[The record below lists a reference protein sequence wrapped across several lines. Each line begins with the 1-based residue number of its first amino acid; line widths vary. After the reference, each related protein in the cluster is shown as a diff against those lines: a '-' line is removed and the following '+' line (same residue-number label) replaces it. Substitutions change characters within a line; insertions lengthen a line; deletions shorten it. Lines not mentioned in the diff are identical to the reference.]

1 MKSFAIVADHFMK
14 CPHDPFQD
22 QRKESP
28 IQTCDFQGE
37 TVPMILRHADLRT
50 ACKDWQTYSSDAPF
64 RVPIPSEE
72 ELRRVR
78 QLPIEADPPEQTEWR
93 KIVEPFFK
101 RAKHPE
107 VVEAVEK
114 LFDEMLDLAFESES
128 IEIVRDFALPVQSR
142 ALTYLLDVPES
153 EGEIWTSWGIHV
165 FKDGEDGE
173 QKGIV
178 LENYLQEKF
187 DAAEKNPGAD
197 FFSALTQATFQGRRL
212 TRDEMTGFANLAFAG
227 GRDTVI
233 HTIASIFSYFAEN
246 PEALEGLKGEPK
258 RIVAASEEFF
268 RVVTPLTHIGR
279 VCPVTTDVH
288 GFEVPPQGRVSLC
301 WSSANNDEA
310 VFESPEEIRLDRKPN
325 PHVAFGFGAHLCLG
339 AAHARLLVRTLIE
352 KLSERVASIEVLVRE
367 EKIETE
373 QSYERSVGFEKL
385 ILSLGP
391 QN

>member
-1 MKSFAIVADHFMK
+1 MK
-14 CPHDPFQD
+14 CPHDPFRD
-22 QRKESP
+22 QRKASP

-37 TVPMILRHADLRT
+37 TVPMILRHGDLRA

-72 ELRRVR
+72 DLRRVR
-78 QLPIEADPPEQTEWR
+78 QLPIESDPPEQTEWR

-101 RAKHPE
+101 RAKLPE
-107 VVEAVEK
+107 VIESVEK
-114 LFDEMLDLAFESES
+114 LFDEMLDLAFESDS

-142 ALTYLLDVPES
+142 ALTYLLNVPES
-153 EGEIWTSWGIHV
+153 EGDTWTSWGIHV

-173 QKGIV
+173 QKGMV

-187 DAAEKNPGAD
+187 DAAEKDPGDD
-197 FFSALTQATFQGRRL
+197 FFSALTKATFQDRPL
-212 TRDEMTGFANLAFAG
+212 TRDEMAGFANLAFAG

-246 PEALEGLKGEPK
+246 PEALRSLKGEPK

-288 GFEVPPQGRVSLC
+288 GFEVKPKGRVSLC
-301 WSSANNDEA
+301 WSSANNDDT
-310 VFESPEEIRLDRKPN
+310 VFDAPEEIRLDRKPN

-339 AAHARLLVRTLIE
+339 APHARLLVRTLIE
-352 KLSERVASIEVLVRE
+352 KLSERVGSMEILERE
-367 EKIETE
+367 EKVEQE
-373 QSYERSVGFEKL
+373 QSYSRSVGYE
-385 ILSLGP
+385 SLVIAL
-391 QN
+391 NES

>member
-1 MKSFAIVADHFMK
+1 MK
-14 CPHDPFQD
+14 CPHDPFQE
-22 QRKESP
+22 QRKAAP

-37 TVPMILRHADLRT
+37 TVPMILRHADLRA
-50 ACKDWQTYSSDAPF
+50 ACKDWKTFSSDAPF

-101 RAKHPE
+101 RARAPE
-107 VVEAVEK
+107 VIESVEK
-114 LFDEMLDLAFESES
+114 LFEEMLDLAFESKS

-153 EGEIWTSWGIHV
+153 EGEVWTSWGIHV

-173 QKGIV
+173 QKGMV

-187 DAAEKNPGAD
+187 DAAEKNPGDD
-197 FFSALTQATFQGRRL
+197 FFSALTKVTFQDRPL

-233 HTIASIFSYFAEN
+233 HTIASIFSYFAEH
-246 PEALEGLKGEPK
+246 PEALKCLKGEPK

-288 GFEVPPQGRVSLC
+288 GHEVKPKGRVSMC
-301 WSSANNDEA
+301 WSSANNDET
-310 VFESPEEIRLDRKPN
+310 VFDSPEEIRLDRKPN

-339 AAHARLLVRTLIE
+339 APHARLLVRTLIE
-352 KLSERVASIEVLVRE
+352 KLSERVSSIEIIECE

-373 QSYERSVGFEKL
+373 QSYERSVGYE
-385 ILSLGP
+385 SLVIAMN
-391 QN
+391 QH

>member
-1 MKSFAIVADHFMK
+1 MK
-14 CPHDPFQD
+14 CPHDPFQEK
-22 QRKESP
+22 RKASP

-37 TVPMILRHADLRT
+37 TVPMILRHADLRA

-64 RVPIPSEE
+64 RIPIPSEE
-72 ELRRVR
+72 DLRRVR
-78 QLPIEADPPEQTEWR
+78 QLPIESDPPEQTAWR

-101 RAKHPE
+101 RAKLPE
-107 VVEAVEK
+107 VINSVEK

-153 EGEIWTSWGIHV
+153 EGDVWTSWGIHV
-165 FKDGEDGE
+165 FKDGEDEE
-173 QKGIV
+173 QKGMV

-187 DAAEKNPGAD
+187 DAAEKNPGDD
-197 FFSALTQATFQGRRL
+197 FFSALTKATFQERPL

-246 PEALEGLKGEPK
+246 PEALESLKGEPK

-268 RVVTPLTHIGR
+268 RVATPLTHIGR

-288 GFEVPPQGRVSLC
+288 GFEVAPKGRVSLC
-301 WSSANNDEA
+301 WSSANNDET
-310 VFESPEEIRLDRKPN
+310 VFDSPEEIRLDRKPN

-339 AAHARLLVRTLIE
+339 APHARLLVRTLIK
-352 KLSERVASIEVLVRE
+352 KLSERVGSMEIIERE
-367 EKIETE
+367 EKVETE
-373 QSYERSVGFEKL
+373 QTYERSVGFEKL
-385 ILSLGP
+385 VLSLSP
-391 QN
+391 QT